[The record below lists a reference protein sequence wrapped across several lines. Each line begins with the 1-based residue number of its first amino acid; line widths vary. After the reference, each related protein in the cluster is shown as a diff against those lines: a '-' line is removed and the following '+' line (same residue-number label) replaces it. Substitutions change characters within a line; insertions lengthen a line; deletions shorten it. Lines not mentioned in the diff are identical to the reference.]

1 MQSRVSEPSYL
12 ETLWRSSTWENWREI
27 LKSQTEIEEE
37 RRKGHKRHEAFLWHL
52 SHSGSALLWVEKVP
66 DGGKETT
73 EEGRREVKQLMSDWN
88 ILPWPSLFDWSFVLF
103 PLALVCRSWFAS
115 SHVSCTSQKHLP
127 AGVVPR
133 SNQSLSSRSSPSQPW
148 TSLQQEHLQLTGS
161 CLQNGDSPGSSVAVS
176 LWHMAGLLQV
186 SLSVLL
192 PQKNLKFL
200 PDEFHRLRSS
210 RRCSSE
216 VG

>member
-12 ETLWRSSTWENWREI
+12 ETLWRRSTWENRREI

-52 SHSGSALLWVEKVP
+52 SHSGSALLWAEKVP

-73 EEGRREVKQLMSDWN
+73 EEGRREVKQLMSNWN

-115 SHVSCTSQKHLP
+115 SHVSRTSKKHQH
-127 AGVVPR
+127 
-133 SNQSLSSRSSPSQPW
+133 QSLSSRSSPSQPW

-161 CLQNGDSPGSSVAVS
+161 CLRKGGSPGSSVAVS

-210 RRCSSE
+210 HRCSSE
-216 VG
+216 VC